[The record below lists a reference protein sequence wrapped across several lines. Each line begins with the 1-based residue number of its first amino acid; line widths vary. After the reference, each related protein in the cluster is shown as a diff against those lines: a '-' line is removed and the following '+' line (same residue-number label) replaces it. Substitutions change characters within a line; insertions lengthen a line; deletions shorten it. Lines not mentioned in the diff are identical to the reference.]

1 MLHSM
6 VTPAKLLLSPGLAWR
21 DGGLGDRGG
30 PGGQGPDSKLGW
42 PGAFALIYRPMP
54 NCRRGL
60 LKAIESQ
67 QLDALT
73 SSKGLLPDRRALP
86 PAARLG
92 FHQRRSSAAIST
104 ASSACRHTSAT
115 RISMVG

>member
-21 DGGLGDRGG
+21 DGGWG
-30 PGGQGPDSKLGW
+30 PRWPVRPGADSKPGW

-67 QLDALT
+67 QLGALT
-73 SSKGLLPDRRALP
+73 
-86 PAARLG
+86 
-92 FHQRRSSAAIST
+92 F
-104 ASSACRHTSAT
+104 
-115 RISMVG
+115 